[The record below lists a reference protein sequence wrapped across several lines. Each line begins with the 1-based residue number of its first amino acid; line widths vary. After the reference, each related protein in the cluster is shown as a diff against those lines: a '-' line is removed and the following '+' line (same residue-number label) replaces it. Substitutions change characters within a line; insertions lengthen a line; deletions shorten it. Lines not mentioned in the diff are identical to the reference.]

1 MKSVIKGYL
10 VALLMVVAVI
20 VLMPQTYAKG
30 VIKVQSGTS
39 FDVFNI
45 GDSLTTFK
53 NKIPVSSFVNYNLK
67 FNKEENWNYSMID
80 KNNENKSLSF
90 RVENNVIRA
99 ISFHYGS
106 TPCSSS
112 IYMPFEVNGK
122 AVVINKTTES
132 AMKKLFPQNE
142 PYSYQVV
149 GLLNLKQGLDF
160 NFYKDECNPGNK
172 EDVVKTIVIF
182 EKGNSFLFDN
192 ESGY

>member
-1 MKSVIKGYL
+1 MINVMKTYL
-10 VALLMVVAVI
+10 MTIFLVVAVG
-20 VLMPQTYAKG
+20 VFMPQAQAAG
-30 VIKVQSGTS
+30 AIKVQSGTS

-45 GDSLTTFK
+45 GDSTTTFK
-53 NKIPVSSFVNYNLK
+53 NKIPASSFSNYTLK
-67 FNKEENWNYSMID
+67 YDKQENWNYKLID
-80 KNNENKSLSF
+80 KKNDNKSLSF
-90 RVENNVIRA
+90 RIENNVIRA

-106 TPCSSS
+106 TPCSST
-112 IYMPFEVNGK
+112 IYMPFDVNGK

-142 PYSYQVV
+142 SYSYQVI

-160 NFYKDECNPGNK
+160 NFYPDECNASNK

-192 ESGY
+192 DSGY